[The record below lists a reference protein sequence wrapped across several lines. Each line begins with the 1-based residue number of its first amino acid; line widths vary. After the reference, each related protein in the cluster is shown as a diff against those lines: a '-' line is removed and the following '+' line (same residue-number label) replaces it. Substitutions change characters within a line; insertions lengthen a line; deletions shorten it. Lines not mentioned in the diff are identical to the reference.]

1 MENTWIMNAK
11 ETKIF
16 NSIARA
22 WKMKVE
28 GEFTFKDFN
37 ILYSAF
43 MDKLTEDEKERIKYN
58 LVRCGM

>member
-1 MENTWIMNAK
+1 MNTWIMNTK

-28 GEFTFKDFN
+28 GEFTFKDFET
-37 ILYSAF
+37 LYNAF
-43 MDKLTEDEKERIKYN
+43 MDKLTEEEQQRIKYN
-58 LVRCGM
+58 LVRVGL

>member
-1 MENTWIMNAK
+1 MNTK

-28 GEFTFKDFN
+28 GEFTFKDFET
-37 ILYSAF
+37 LYNAF
-43 MDKLTEDEKERIKYN
+43 MDKLTEEEQQRIKYN
-58 LVRCGM
+58 LVRVGL